1 VVEALVVVAAEEE
14 VEEAV
19 VVPMVD
25 QDMVE
30 GSELEVVLAE
40 EQEE

>member
-30 GSELEVVLAE
+30 GSELVLAE
-40 EQEE
+40 EPVE